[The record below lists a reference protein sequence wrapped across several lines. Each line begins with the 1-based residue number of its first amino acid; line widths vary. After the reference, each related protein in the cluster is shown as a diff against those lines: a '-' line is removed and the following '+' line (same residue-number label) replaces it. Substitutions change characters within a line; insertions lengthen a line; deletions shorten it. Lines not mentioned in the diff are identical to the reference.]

1 MTKTLQEKLRDLEQ
15 AAQVVLDELL
25 QEIEDDSDIYT
36 IKDEGESK

>member
-25 QEIEDDSDIYT
+25 DEIN
-36 IKDEGESK
+36 EGEDK

>member
-1 MTKTLQEKLRDLEQ
+1 MTKPLQELLRDLEK

-36 IKDEGESK
+36 IKDEGENK